1 MLAVHRL
8 QAQDE
13 AARDQEGGATPKRK
27 APPQG
32 RGHFLLGWRHS
43 NALVLSFPRQR
54 PQPRPRLVAEQSLRH
69 LLGFK
74 DLHGVLQQMQH
85 EPGLNIQTL
94 NVGWTARGIEKPRR
108 SRDGA
113 LKRRLQVRRC
123 HPPVLLSSG
132 QCL

>member
-1 MLAVHRL
+1 MPYRMLAVPRL

-94 NVGWTARGIEKPRR
+94 NVGWTARGEKPRR
-108 SRDGA
+108 AG
-113 LKRRLQVRRC
+113 
-123 HPPVLLSSG
+123 
-132 QCL
+132 